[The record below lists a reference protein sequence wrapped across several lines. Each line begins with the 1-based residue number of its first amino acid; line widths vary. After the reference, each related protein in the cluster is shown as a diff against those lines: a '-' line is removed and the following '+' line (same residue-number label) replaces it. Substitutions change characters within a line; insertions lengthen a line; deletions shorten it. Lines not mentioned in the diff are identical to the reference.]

1 MRLAAF
7 GAALLG
13 ALAFASPAWAQ
24 DEVFAETET
33 VALDP
38 SDPSNVEFD
47 QLIFKG
53 GLEIAPGDE
62 EIGGISG
69 LEWYDD
75 RLYAVTDNGRWL
87 TILPDE
93 IDGRLID
100 ILTLEIGN
108 LSDTRGRRLRRKE
121 QADAEA
127 ITRIPDGS
135 WLVAF
140 EQDHRIWTYGTLDEA
155 SEGVAQGQ
163 DMDAIT
169 AILTGASSNGGI
181 ETLAI
186 GGERL
191 IACGEWSEP
200 GKPNCINT
208 HEHGVT
214 TFELSAPSELAE
226 HGGAPTDA
234 ACNSAG
240 TCYVLFRSYRPNYGN
255 RIAILELVP
264 NGETRTLATF
274 NPPLAID
281 NFEGLAVREQY
292 GKTYLYMVSDNN
304 FSDDQR
310 TLLMKFEI
318 KNEEP
323 VVAVAPKPVVEYET
337 QDVVLET
344 SLGDMSILLE
354 TERAPV
360 TSANFLRYV
369 EENRFDGTVFYRAMK
384 LDREPQPNGLIQ
396 GGTQFD
402 PKRILPGI
410 AHEPTT
416 ETGLSH
422 TNGAL
427 SMAMGDPGT
436 ANGDFSIMLQDQI
449 GLDARPE
456 AEEAIWQ
463 NGYAVF
469 GYVIDGMDV
478 VSAIHALPADPSKGE
493 GAMRG
498 QILADPVTIVD
509 ARVIEETASE

>member
-1 MRLAAF
+1 MRIAAI
-7 GAALLG
+7 AACLLG
-13 ALAFASPAWAQ
+13 ALAFASPASAQ

-33 VALDP
+33 VAIDP
-38 SDPSNVEFD
+38 SDPSNVAFD
-47 QLIFKG
+47 HLIFKG

-75 RLYAVTDNGRWL
+75 RLYAVTDDGRWL

-108 LSDTRGRRLRRKE
+108 LSDTQGRRLRRKQ

-127 ITRIPDGS
+127 ITRVQGLGWWVS
-135 WLVAF
+135 F
-140 EQDHRIWTYGTLDEA
+140 EQDHRVWLYQDLTSPAASPMPSESGQIHFLETMFPSLEA
-155 SEGVAQGQ
+155 NA
-163 DMDAIT
+163 
-169 AILTGASSNGGI
+169 GI
-181 ETLAI
+181 ETLAA
-186 GGERL
+186 GPFGM
-191 IACGEWSEP
+191 IACAEFAAPNTNNCVRTDQTGEHSYTQ
-200 GKPNCINT
+200 IA
-208 HEHGVT
+208 
-214 TFELSAPSELAE
+214 APSTLAE
-226 HGGAPTDA
+226 HNGAPTDA
-234 ACNSAG
+234 AWKDG
-240 TCYVLFRSYRPNYGN
+240 TAYILFRSYRPGYGN
-255 RIAILELVP
+255 RIAIVELAP
-264 NGETRTLATF
+264 DGETRTLATF
-274 NPPLAID
+274 APPLAID

-292 GKTYLYMVSDNN
+292 GKTYLYVVSDNN
-304 FSDDQR
+304 FSGDQR

-323 VVAVAPKPVVEYET
+323 AVAVAPEPVVEYET

-344 SLGDMSILLE
+344 SLGEITIRLE
-354 TERAPV
+354 TERAPI
-360 TSANFLRYV
+360 TAANFLRYI
-369 EENRFDGTVFYRAMK
+369 EEDRFDGTVFYRAMK

-410 AHEPTT
+410 PHEPTT

-456 AEEAIWQ
+456 AEEPIWQ

-478 VSAIHALPADPSKGE
+478 VSAIHALPADPSRGE

-498 QILADPVTIVD
+498 QILADPVMIVD
-509 ARVIEETASE
+509 ARVLED